1 MVFSN
6 TSFSTLQ
13 LRHRTSSLSSPT
25 PEPTNL
31 FLFLEVMGGVSAF
44 PLIGERSLLLLA
56 SPRSLCSPRS
66 TLSSSKS
73 SSSSLGSI
81 KNQKKALWYFFLA
94 VSEATYLSLSWSI
107 TWNYISCTLFTTL
120 VYAEHDS
127 KDFPHPLTAVFS
139 QNGLFFKR
147 DWFMGN
153 SLFELCS
160 LVFSFIRIVEQ
171 RQIFSVRAAFH
182 LCVFHILNPYIRY
195 LGKTK
200 LINRKDSV
208 FRIF

>member
-1 MVFSN
+1 MLDICIIIGLMVFSN

-81 KNQKKALWYFFLA
+81 KNQKKASWYFFFWPFLKQLTFHFHEASLGTTFLA
-94 VSEATYLSLSWSI
+94 
-107 TWNYISCTLFTTL
+107 LFL
-120 VYAEHDS
+120 
-127 KDFPHPLTAVFS
+127 PL
-139 QNGLFFKR
+139 
-147 DWFMGN
+147 
-153 SLFELCS
+153 LCM
-160 LVFSFIRIVEQ
+160 LNT
-171 RQIFSVRAAFH
+171 
-182 LCVFHILNPYIRY
+182 IL
-195 LGKTK
+195 KT
-200 LINRKDSV
+200 
-208 FRIF
+208 FRTR